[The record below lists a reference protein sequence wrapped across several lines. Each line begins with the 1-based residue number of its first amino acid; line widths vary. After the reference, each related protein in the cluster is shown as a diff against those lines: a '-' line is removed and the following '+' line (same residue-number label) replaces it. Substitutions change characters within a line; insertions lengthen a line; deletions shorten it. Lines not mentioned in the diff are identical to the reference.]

1 MMKGENEF
9 LLTSRD
15 IASYT
20 SKGHSDVLRDIR
32 AEIEKWNLSRNVHFI
47 ETFYVSKSN
56 EARPMYN
63 ITRKGVIILI
73 HRYQT
78 KGSVAVNKLKNII
91 LNKEKENKNV

>member
-1 MMKGENEF
+1 MGKENF
-9 LLTSRD
+9 LITSRD
-15 IASYT
+15 IANYT
-20 SKGHSDVLRDIR
+20 GKRHSSVLRDIR
-32 AEIEKWNLSRNVHFI
+32 SEIEKWNLSRNVHFI
-47 ETFYVSKSN
+47 ETFYVDKTN

-63 ITRKGVIILI
+63 ITREGIIILI